1 MPVNDAPGLPPAWSE
16 PIDPVDAEAAAWL
29 VRHDRG
35 LSPAEVAAFAAWR
48 TADARHD
55 RAWRRLEQ
63 TWRAL
68 EQVPARRVPAA
79 GPPWRLGTW
88 IGLAAAA
95 AVVVGWV
102 GFGSKFPRATWSD
115 RVATAEGG
123 FQRIDLPD
131 GSVVRL
137 NAGSEVEVALGPRE
151 RRVQLVRGEASFAVA
166 KDPARPFV
174 VRVGG
179 VDVRAVG
186 TAFNVRWSPDA
197 IEVLVTEGRV
207 RLDAAETGRN
217 LVPPAGATADLP
229 AAAAPPLLVA
239 GQRATI
245 ATPPPAAEI
254 PAAAVAPSTP
264 DDAARVLA
272 WQTRRLEFAAEPLA
286 AIVAEFNRYNRH
298 QLVIDDPAL
307 AQRRFGGRFQAGDNE
322 TFVRLIEANL
332 GVQVERRPGETRL
345 RGAPAAAK

>member
-1 MPVNDAPGLPPAWSE
+1 MPGNDASGLPSAWSE
-16 PIDPVDAEAAAWL
+16 PIDPIDAEAAAWL

-35 LSPAEVAAFAAWR
+35 LDSAELAAFAAWKS
-48 TADARHD
+48 ADVRHD
-55 RAWRRLEQ
+55 RAWQRLEQ
-63 TWRAL
+63 TWRTL
-68 EQVPARRVPAA
+68 DEVPVRRLPKVGASRRV
-79 GPPWRLGTW
+79 RL
-88 IGLAAAA
+88 
-95 AVVVGWV
+95 WV
-102 GFGSKFPRATWSD
+102 GPGAKLRPATWSD
-115 RVATAEGG
+115 RVATAEDG
-123 FQRIDLPD
+123 FQRVDLPD

-137 NAGSEVEVALGPRE
+137 NAGSEVQVSLGPRE

-166 KDPARPFV
+166 KDPGRPFV

-186 TAFNVRWSPDA
+186 TAFNVRWSPEA

-207 RLDAAETGRN
+207 RLDAAETGKS
-217 LVPPAGATADLP
+217 LVPPAGETRDLP
-229 AAAAPPLLVA
+229 VAAAPPLLVA

-245 ATPPPAAEI
+245 ATPAAAEI
-254 PAAAVAPSTP
+254 PAVAVEPSSA
-264 DDAARVLA
+264 DDAARLLA
-272 WQTRRLEFAAEPLA
+272 WQSRRLEFTAEPLA

-345 RGAPAAAK
+345 RGAPVAAR